1 MIKKFAPYL
10 RNYKSATILGMTCS
24 ALEAVF
30 ELLIP
35 LVMSYIVDVGIQNRD
50 VEYTIRMGII
60 MVLLAVVALILGI
73 GAARFAAVA
82 GQGFGAELRE
92 AQFKKIQSYSF
103 KNIEK
108 FSTASLITRLTSD
121 VNALQM
127 SVTIGMK
134 ILVRSPFMLVF
145 ALVIA
150 VTISAKLA
158 LVFAVGIPILGI
170 SLFLIISRVKP
181 YFTKL
186 QERTDDMNLTVQEN
200 LTGIRVVKSFV
211 RQAFEKSKFN
221 KSNEE
226 LMKAS
231 ERAFSLTVLN
241 MPIMQLVIFS
251 TIIAI
256 LWFGGNMV
264 SIGELEVGK
273 LTSFL
278 TYVNQILMSLMML
291 SFIFIMLSRSI
302 ACGKRILE
310 VLEEEPEI
318 VDDSIHDYQVENGDV
333 VFENVYFKYDE
344 GSEEYNLTNI
354 NLNIKSGQTI
364 GIIGGTGSAKSTLVQ
379 LIPRLYEAAS
389 GSVKVG
395 GHDVREYKL
404 HTLRDAVAM
413 VLQKNT
419 LFSGTIAENLRWGDE
434 KASDEELRLASKAA
448 CAEEFIEK
456 FQDSYDTYIEQGGVN
471 VSGGQKQRLTIARAL
486 LKKPKILI
494 LDDSTSA
501 VDTATDAKIR
511 EAFRKELKDTTKIII
526 AQRISSIQDSD
537 QIIVLDDG
545 KIANIGNHEEL
556 MKDSEIY
563 RDVYESQQ
571 KGVAIDG

>member
-278 TYVNQILMSLMML
+278 TYVNQILMSLYIHYAL
-291 SFIFIMLSRSI
+291 SFYCLW
-302 ACGKRILE
+302 K
-310 VLEEEPEI
+310 
-318 VDDSIHDYQVENGDV
+318 
-333 VFENVYFKYDE
+333 
-344 GSEEYNLTNI
+344 
-354 NLNIKSGQTI
+354 
-364 GIIGGTGSAKSTLVQ
+364 
-379 LIPRLYEAAS
+379 
-389 GSVKVG
+389 
-395 GHDVREYKL
+395 
-404 HTLRDAVAM
+404 
-413 VLQKNT
+413 
-419 LFSGTIAENLRWGDE
+419 
-434 KASDEELRLASKAA
+434 
-448 CAEEFIEK
+448 
-456 FQDSYDTYIEQGGVN
+456 TY
-471 VSGGQKQRLTIARAL
+471 
-486 LKKPKILI
+486 P
-494 LDDSTSA
+494 
-501 VDTATDAKIR
+501 
-511 EAFRKELKDTTKIII
+511 
-526 AQRISSIQDSD
+526 
-537 QIIVLDDG
+537 
-545 KIANIGNHEEL
+545 
-556 MKDSEIY
+556 
-563 RDVYESQQ
+563 
-571 KGVAIDG
+571 

>member
-10 RNYKSATILGMTCS
+10 KNYKSATILGMTCS

-35 LVMSYIVDVGIQNRD
+35 LVMSYIVDVGIRNRD
-50 VEYTIRMGII
+50 VNYTIQMGII
-60 MVLLAVVALILGI
+60 MVLLAVVALVLGI

-92 AQFKKIQSYSF
+92 AQFRKIQSYSF

-134 ILVRSPFMLVF
+134 ILVRSPFMLIF

-158 LVFAVGIPILGI
+158 LVFAVAIPILGI

-211 RQAFEKSKFN
+211 RQTFEKSKFN

-264 SIGELEVGK
+264 SVGELEVGK

-291 SFIFIMLSRSI
+291 SFIFIMISRSI

-318 VDDSIHDYQVENGDV
+318 IDDSSHSYQVESGDV
-333 VFENVYFKYDE
+333 IFENVYFKYDE
-344 GSEEYNLTNI
+344 GSEEYNLSNI

-379 LIPRLYEAAS
+379 LIPRLYDVAS

-404 HTLRDAVAM
+404 DTLRDAVAM

-419 LFSGTIAENLRWGDE
+419 LFSGSIAENLRWGDE
-434 KASDEELRLASKAA
+434 KATDEDLIFASKAA
-448 CAEEFIEK
+448 CAHEFIGTFE
-456 FQDSYDTYIEQGGVN
+456 DGYDTHIEQGGVN

-511 EAFRKELKDTTKIII
+511 EAFRTELKDTTKIMI
-526 AQRISSIQDSD
+526 AQRISSIQDAD
-537 QIIVLDDG
+537 QIIVLEDG
-545 KIANIGNHEEL
+545 KITNIGNHQEL